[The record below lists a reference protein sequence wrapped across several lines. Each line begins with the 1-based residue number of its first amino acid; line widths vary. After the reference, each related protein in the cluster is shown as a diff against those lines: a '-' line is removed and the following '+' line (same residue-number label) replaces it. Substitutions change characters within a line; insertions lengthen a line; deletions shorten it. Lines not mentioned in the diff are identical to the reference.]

1 MLFRSRISTSV
12 QRQISGEAGA
22 FAAAVITGD
31 RGGMG
36 QATVEDLR
44 ASNLAHL
51 LAISGLH
58 MGLLTGFVFAAIRYV
73 LATVPFIA
81 LRWPIKKIA
90 AVVGL
95 LVGAAYLALSGG
107 NIATERAYV
116 MVAVMFTAILW
127 TAGR

>member
-1 MLFRSRISTSV
+1 MRISASV
-12 QRQISGEAGA
+12 QRQIPGEAGA

-31 RGGMG
+31 RGGIG
-36 QATVEDLR
+36 QGTVEDLR

-58 MGLLTGFVFAAIRYV
+58 MGLLTGFVFAMLRYGM
-73 LATVPFIA
+73 ATLPFVA
-81 LRWPIKKIA
+81 LRLPPHKIA

-107 NIATERAYV
+107 NIATEQS
-116 MVAVMFTAILW
+116 
-127 TAGR
+127 